1 MPKMMLPNIQR
12 LPAAIRV
19 IVALC
24 VVAVLHRTSSSQQR
38 YGGGGYGVEAF
49 SLSMSAS
56 SSASASA
63 TAAASKDAKIV
74 VITHAAGRMGK
85 LLALQIHEDPD
96 LIQDGYTK
104 VRAVCRS
111 DEEAIAIC
119 CDLGGIVL
127 RDGQPHAIPCD
138 WLETVVIS
146 DQALED
152 VDDED
157 DVTHRLNAVFADA
170 TAAVL
175 CDASHNELEWQ
186 DGGSKDS
193 NGTQDF
199 RVRVPS
205 SEIVKNSELSSRL
218 LKEIAAAATSNTL
231 QRIIVRSSMGCGLEK
246 SHEDQND
253 DTLYDMMGGDVALTG
268 PKLAELQTTKLFAQ
282 PNDFEQND
290 TMNPGQSC
298 VILRLGALTDDAG
311 MVPLM
316 FDGTGKDVLLQQRNG
331 RNSNSDTTTTSVSAS
346 SSATTTTP
354 MLHPPILS
362 RADAAR
368 VSVALVKAP
377 WFGPQFAI
385 VECAWMHKYGRNS
398 VGTEETVQHAQRQNL
413 QAEILTAVREREH
426 DTGNTEAKGTASASS
441 TTATT
446 STQS

>member
-1 MPKMMLPNIQR
+1 MMMPNIKR
-12 LPAAIRV
+12 LPAAVRI
-19 IVALC
+19 IVAVC
-24 VVAVLHRTSSSQQR
+24 VVAVLHQTSSSQQR
-38 YGGGGYGVEAF
+38 YGGGGGVEAF

-56 SSASASA
+56 SAASA
-63 TAAASKDAKIV
+63 TATASTTTDEKII

-85 LLALQIHEDPD
+85 LLALQLHEDPE
-96 LIQDGYTK
+96 LIQDGYTT

-111 DEEAIAIC
+111 DDEAWAIA

-127 RDGQPHAIPCD
+127 REGQPHPIPCA
-138 WLETVVIS
+138 WLETVVIDDARLQNSS
-146 DQALED
+146 DTTEAL
-152 VDDED
+152 
-157 DVTHRLNAVFADA
+157 NQVFADA

-186 DGGSKDS
+186 DGNHRS
-193 NGTQDF
+193 GTNDF

-205 SEIVKNSELSSRL
+205 SEVLKNSELSSRL

-246 SHEDQND
+246 SHEDQHE

-282 PNDFEQND
+282 QNEHENEHND
-290 TMNPGQSC
+290 TINPGQSC

-311 MVPLM
+311 MVPLI
-316 FDGTGKDVLLQQRNG
+316 FDGTGKDVLLQQRSG
-331 RNSNSDTTTTSVSAS
+331 QSNSNSDTTTT
-346 SSATTTTP
+346 P
-354 MLHPPILS
+354 MLRPPILS

-398 VGTEETVQHAQRQNL
+398 VGTEETVHHAQRQNL
-413 QAEILTAVREREH
+413 QAEILTAVMEREH
-426 DTGNTEAKGTASASS
+426 DNGNNEAKGTASASS
-441 TTATT
+441 TNDDERHIY
-446 STQS
+446 